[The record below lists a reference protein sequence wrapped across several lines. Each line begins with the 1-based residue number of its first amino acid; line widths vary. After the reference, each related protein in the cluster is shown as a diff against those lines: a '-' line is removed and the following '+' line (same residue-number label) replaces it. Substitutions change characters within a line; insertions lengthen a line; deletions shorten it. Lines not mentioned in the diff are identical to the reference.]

1 MRLVLSSSGATVS
14 AARAAPLVVTSHV
27 SSGCRKNH
35 LIADNLGWFQDG
47 GTNIEQIMQ
56 EKGLAVTRVNDA
68 LEECRAEHQNAHVL
82 LPQHAEDNVFE
93 ALGEPVAK
101 K

>member
-1 MRLVLSSSGATVS
+1 
-14 AARAAPLVVTSHV
+14 
-27 SSGCRKNH
+27 
-35 LIADNLGWFQDG
+35 
-47 GTNIEQIMQ
+47 MQ

-68 LEECRAEHQNAHVL
+68 LEECSAEQQNAHVL